1 MPVHEVDHSV
11 GCAPSELSGV
21 VNALQNRR
29 AVARQLATE
38 RGWRSV

>member
-11 GCAPSELSGV
+11 GAAPAEVFGV

-29 AVARQLATE
+29 AVARQFAAE
-38 RGWRSV
+38 RG